1 MVVNLYIYEKEKL
14 QIPTQ
19 GILYLEQMM
28 KCSKKITHIKEEIL
42 EEETSELKA
51 INKRLKKLNGII
63 KITMINDIIG
73 GVFSFISV
81 MFLLEESAFY
91 KAIPYINKNKKEIL
105 NLYESLGKIDA
116 FISIANFKTGLQ
128 GIYVEPIFNSDLSL
142 EIEDGYHI
150 LLKKGVPNSIH
161 IKDKGIILTGT
172 NMSGKSTFLRMIGIN
187 IILAQSFY
195 FTLAK
200 KYNGTFLNVVSSIS
214 PSDDL
219 SEGKSFYLSEAE
231 SLLRVIKALDKKYP
245 VFCPIDEIFRGTN
258 PIERIAASAEIL
270 KYINERNS
278 ISIVSTHDR
287 ELIDILRDDY
297 NFYYFSE
304 SVNNNGLSFDYKLKE
319 GMSTT
324 RNAIKLLEFIGY
336 DKDIVEK
343 AYIRARNIDKG
354 QC

>member
-1 MVVNLYIYEKEKL
+1 M
-14 QIPTQ
+14 
-19 GILYLEQMM
+19 
-28 KCSKKITHIKEEIL
+28 
-42 EEETSELKA
+42 
-51 INKRLKKLNGII
+51 
-63 KITMINDIIG
+63 
-73 GVFSFISV
+73 
-81 MFLLEESAFY
+81 
-91 KAIPYINKNKKEIL
+91 
-105 NLYESLGKIDA
+105 
-116 FISIANFKTGLQ
+116 
-128 GIYVEPIFNSDLSL
+128 
-142 EIEDGYHI
+142 
-150 LLKKGVPNSIH
+150 
-161 IKDKGIILTGT
+161 
-172 NMSGKSTFLRMIGIN
+172 
-187 IILAQSFY
+187 
-195 FTLAK
+195 
-200 KYNGTFLNVVSSIS
+200 
-214 PSDDL
+214 
-219 SEGKSFYLSEAE
+219 
-231 SLLRVIKALDKKYP
+231 
-245 VFCPIDEIFRGTN
+245 FCPIDEIFRGTN